1 MWVKKN
7 KSTHTHTTVYTTNS
21 RSIPERRTV
30 ITCVQLGDIIYSNF
44 SNTSIKLVFVT
55 TLPPYNS
62 LSQNMHFFFWLFRLN
77 GCSVLALCWAA
88 GVVFTLRTMFDAG
101 NTMPLYL
108 YMHYSFSIFWFDA
121 MHGVIFSN
129 VVLRCLPFASPP
141 FPISNAF
148 LSFFSL
154 FSQFCVWIFIR
165 SCMCGNK
172 VL

>member
-1 MWVKKN
+1 MLEEITLILAPISISNFKAHNKNHIDRVSNYFALICNTNWRCGWKKN

-108 YMHYSFSIFWFDA
+108 YMHYSFSHIL
-121 MHGVIFSN
+121 I
-129 VVLRCLPFASPP
+129 RC
-141 FPISNAF
+141 NA
-148 LSFFSL
+148 
-154 FSQFCVWIFIR
+154 WRYI
-165 SCMCGNK
+165 
-172 VL
+172 